1 MTTVEAASG
10 ARDGGGGGGDAATA
24 PSSFE
29 MQDASAVVARIFQKQ
44 QQQQQQTADEDTDD
58 DAAMDEFLL
67 PKPPSPSENEDAPT
81 TAEVAEGVPP
91 LTIAQ
96 PADAEEACE
105 NSDEGPMQEEPMD
118 TPSTSQEAALVK
130 VTVAGTESTGD
141 SRVKENEAS
150 ASPEAKRSWAGAIP
164 NIMQKLQEKK
174 AELVDALAI
183 PRCHPCAENGKRTS
197 ADQRCLDA
205 DCRIR
210 NVAVCSSCF
219 DKSHKTQEER
229 RHRQSVMS
237 NCPQCQMERVVF
249 YCADCDLSFCTPCF
263 DAIHS
268 LPKVQ
273 EHRKFPMEG
282 VSGSMLSKANGAKK
296 FQLSIAE
303 MLAAGAAA
311 VTTARTELREAQNTV
326 LEQHKAIASSATT
339 SSSATVSS
347 SLSSSSTALQKN
359 ESTAS
364 TAPPENQKELQAAS
378 EAREKRK
385 RELTNIDII
394 LVDSDSDSESDEAS
408 PVTVSAGLHN
418 LGIRQVVSSSA
429 YETENSSTFNDVD
442 SDMNEVMQSPPVTEP
457 ITTSYMPPAAFPVPV
472 TTVMPPVQSM
482 DGWDYFDTN
491 DTVGGVSPA
500 TNGMGPG
507 GVGIHAS
514 MSGMPFGNG
523 GGGINGLVMDNGN
536 GNDIPY
542 MGMPSIPAMSTATSN
557 NLVTAAPSNWM
568 ANPLEDILYD
578 RYYQINLYTVNMEQ
592 NIMLLNAR
600 IVQVSTQNLQA
611 AQQLAVTLKQQQSM
625 MLKAQANRRAALVA
639 LIVQSHGI
647 MRKVKRLRMDTLCDI
662 PQVATASH
670 KKCVELSQQI
680 AVYANNVAT
689 LHQQM
694 AMTLDSA
701 NAMNPNAFH
710 QNVSTINQSIQ
721 LKEQSIAGWKEER
734 ENEIMRIVQYT
745 TAVREELKRA
755 FHQQKPLSGASSSSS
770 GPQQQQQSWQRQQ
783 SHPHQHN
790 GYHR

>member
-1 MTTVEAASG
+1 
-10 ARDGGGGGGDAATA
+10 
-24 PSSFE
+24 
-29 MQDASAVVARIFQKQ
+29 
-44 QQQQQQTADEDTDD
+44 
-58 DAAMDEFLL
+58 
-67 PKPPSPSENEDAPT
+67 
-81 TAEVAEGVPP
+81 
-91 LTIAQ
+91 
-96 PADAEEACE
+96 
-105 NSDEGPMQEEPMD
+105 
-118 TPSTSQEAALVK
+118 
-130 VTVAGTESTGD
+130 
-141 SRVKENEAS
+141 
-150 ASPEAKRSWAGAIP
+150 
-164 NIMQKLQEKK
+164 
-174 AELVDALAI
+174 
-183 PRCHPCAENGKRTS
+183 
-197 ADQRCLDA
+197 
-205 DCRIR
+205 
-210 NVAVCSSCF
+210 
-219 DKSHKTQEER
+219 
-229 RHRQSVMS
+229 
-237 NCPQCQMERVVF
+237 
-249 YCADCDLSFCTPCF
+249 
-263 DAIHS
+263 
-268 LPKVQ
+268 
-273 EHRKFPMEG
+273 
-282 VSGSMLSKANGAKK
+282 MLSKANGAKK

-311 VTTARTELREAQNTV
+311 VTTARTELHEAQNTV

-408 PVTVSAGLHN
+408 RAYKAARATFGSLEPLTSNQKAAAAAAVSVSIAQAAEAARATTSWAASAQQQRALYVAARMQQKREQDPSRAKAHSQWNGHSLARENSQSALPTPSSSLSASASSSSSSFTRRPSQTQQQQQVASSQSMAIEPYHRPNVNAYLPAVTVSAGLHN